1 MVKIIIY
8 GEPVPQGR
16 PRFVRRGKFVT
27 TYDPPKSVAYK
38 KLVKLQAKAQYK
50 DNPLIGALCVDLL
63 VYRSMPKG
71 GSKALRTRRL
81 SGEDRPITKPDVD
94 NYYKAVTDALTGIVY
109 EDDNQI
115 VHMTGDKFYTDNPR
129 VELNITKFKFE
140 GVDDNGL
147 G

>member
-1 MVKIIIY
+1 M
-8 GEPVPQGR
+8 PQGR

-38 KLVKLQAKAQYK
+38 KLVKLQASAQYK
-50 DNPLIGALCVDLL
+50 DSPLTGALCADVL

-71 GSKALRTRRL
+71 GSKVLKQRRL

-115 VHMTGDKFYTDNPR
+115 VHMSGDKFYTDNPR
-129 VELNITKFKFE
+129 VELTITKFKF
-140 GVDDNGL
+140 
-147 G
+147 

>member
-16 PRFVRRGKFVT
+16 PRFVRRGKFVA

-38 KLVKLQAKAQYK
+38 KMVKLQAIAQYK
-50 DNPLIGALCVDLL
+50 NTPLMGALCVEMT
-63 VYRSMPKG
+63 VYRSMPKS
-71 GSKALRTRRL
+71 GSKALKMRRL

-94 NYYKAVTDALTGIVY
+94 NYYKAVTDALTGIVW

-115 VHMTGDKFYTDNPR
+115 VHMSGDKFYTDNPR
-129 VELNITKFKFE
+129 VELTITKFK
-140 GVDDNGL
+140 L
-147 G
+147 